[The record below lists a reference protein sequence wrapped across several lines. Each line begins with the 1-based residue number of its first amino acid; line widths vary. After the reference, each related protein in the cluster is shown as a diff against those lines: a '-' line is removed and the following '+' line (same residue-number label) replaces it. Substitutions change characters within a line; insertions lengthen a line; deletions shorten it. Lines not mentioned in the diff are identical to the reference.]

1 MHTVHPTFHSRRIC
15 PLLYNEIHNQ
25 KVFQIR
31 EQFKTL
37 IASFFSSLATS
48 SFALHPS
55 PHNLLQTQGTCPH
68 ELSASSPQFHILH
81 GQDWNEK
88 EQEKKRVSV
97 KCSECLNPGWR
108 ALVLYNKS
116 KTGFACF
123 ETWHRYSGCSGSL
136 SPMLSLTGL
145 KKVKTLVQF
154 AWLLC
159 ISPSRVS
166 ADYEQIANRL
176 NY

>member
-1 MHTVHPTFHSRRIC
+1 MHAVHRTFHSRRIC

-48 SFALHPS
+48 SFTLHPS

-68 ELSASSPQFHILH
+68 ELSASSPVSYSTWSRLKRKRT
-81 GQDWNEK
+81 GKK
-88 EQEKKRVSV
+88 EGFSKMFRM
-97 KCSECLNPGWR
+97 SESWL
-108 ALVLYNKS
+108 KS
-116 KTGFACF
+116 P
-123 ETWHRYSGCSGSL
+123 GSL
-136 SPMLSLTGL
+136 QQ
-145 KKVKTLVQF
+145 VKEWICLFRNKTQIFRPLRITVPNAVTNWAQEGQN
-154 AWLLC
+154 L
-159 ISPSRVS
+159 SRVS
-166 ADYEQIANRL
+166 ADYEQIANKL